1 MIEWRGVLLF
11 SLDGFMFRTTPL
23 LTLTLVHVH
32 LSHSNKK
39 KALFIHSGAS

>member
-1 MIEWRGVLLF
+1 METVLLF

-32 LSHSNKK
+32 LCLLNEK
-39 KALFIHSGAS
+39 KALFIYSGVL